1 MNDLFLELLN
11 RSIAAGWLILAV
23 ILLRLL
29 LKKAPKWIS
38 CLLWGLAAFR
48 LLCPFSLESIFSV
61 IPSRETVRPEIVY
74 SPSPS
79 IDSGITAVDHLVNPV
94 LQQSFSPEAGDSVNP
109 LQVVLAVAAVIWLL
123 GLLGMILYALAG
135 YIRLRLR
142 VRTAVRLTEPDYVSE
157 LVDSP
162 FILGIFKPRIYL
174 PSGMSEELQ
183 AAVLAHEHAHLKRLD
198 PLWKL
203 LGYGLLAV
211 YWFHPLCWAAWLLF
225 CRDIELACDEKVIR
239 DLAPGQKKAYSEA
252 LLFCSLSQGHM
263 TAACPLAFGEVGV
276 KERIR
281 SVLNYKRPAF
291 WIIATALAACV
302 IVGVCFLTDPVKER
316 PDEIGATTGNPGE
329 AGQGKDGS
337 PDGDSGEA
345 EGEKD
350 SSPIGN
356 SDDAGQEEDSR
367 ARRLNSFLR
376 QWTEAFVNR
385 NGETIASLASAET
398 ITDLKDRELLHGSA
412 GSYSFGESSP
422 WPLDPAADVW
432 IYEQEENMAEIYYYA
447 WTSDRY
453 ATVWKEW
460 LYYED
465 QGGDYTVTGEQ
476 LTWYDKIATAEQY
489 RTAYPYL
496 NGTRMDYLTNGAG
509 QWLTEHAPF
518 DSSMLYKPL
527 YEPESAAVRLLNL
540 SEDPSEVTIER
551 LWEDGDMVGLKLTFL
566 QGEKYSFQ
574 IDMALMNDMIWV
586 PQNYYLDP
594 VFWLQK
600 IDWNAV
606 KRKGLS
612 VGDRLSEE
620 GVRCIAR
627 IPEEEIALYGADSS
641 ECTFGVMVE
650 MGQERFFYNWYYCT
664 PRDVLP
670 ECFWDKSNQRLL
682 TALNLYTGTGADA
695 WELHVLKYHDGM
707 LTDNLL
713 SINDY
718 SGLLFERISFTFDSE
733 TSLLTLQDGKNG
745 TELATQQVD
754 WPVREL
760 ELGNISRFLLGEKLS
775 LQVETGYFTGENYGG
790 AEYDNM
796 PVLNV
801 EILMKETGDGDILF
815 ELGEIRVAEDL

>member
-1 MNDLFLELLN
+1 MSKLFLELLN

-23 ILLRLL
+23 LLLRLL

-38 CLLWGLAAFR
+38 CLLWGLAAVR
-48 LLCPFSLESIFSV
+48 LVCPFSLESIFSM
-61 IPSRETVRPEIVY
+61 IPRRETVRPEIVF

-79 IDSGITAVDHLVNPV
+79 IESGVTAVDHLVNPV
-94 LQQSFSPEAGDSVNP
+94 LQHSFSPAVGDSVNP
-109 LQVVLAVAAVIWLL
+109 LQIVLAAAAVIWLL
-123 GLLGMILYALAG
+123 GLLGMILYALTG
-135 YIRLRLR
+135 YIRLRLK

-157 LVDSP
+157 FVDSP

-183 AAVLAHEHAHLKRLD
+183 GAVLAHEHAHLKRLD

-203 LGYGLLAV
+203 LGYGLLSV

-225 CRDIELACDEKVIR
+225 CRDIELACDQKVIR
-239 DLAPGQKKAYSEA
+239 DFTPGQKKAYSEA

-263 TAACPLAFGEVGV
+263 AAACPLAFGEVGV

-281 SVLNYKRPAF
+281 SVLNYQKPTF
-291 WIIATALAACV
+291 WILAAALAACGV
-302 IVGVCFLTDPVKER
+302 VGLCFLTDPVKER
-316 PDEIGATTGNPGE
+316 AGKNGSETGNPGETGQDSGE
-329 AGQGKDGS
+329 AGQGKDNS
-337 PDGDSGEA
+337 PDQASGEA
-345 EGEKD
+345 GQGSGE
-350 SSPIGN
+350 
-356 SDDAGQEEDSR
+356 AGQEENSR
-367 ARRLNSFLR
+367 AQRLNSFLQ

-385 NGETIASLASAET
+385 DGETIASLASAET
-398 ITDLKDRELLHGSA
+398 IADLKDRELLFGSA

-432 IYEQEENMAEIYYYA
+432 IYEQDENMAEIYYYA
-447 WTSDRY
+447 WTSERY
-453 ATVWKEW
+453 ATVWKEQ
-460 LYYED
+460 LYYKD
-465 QGGDYTVTGEQ
+465 RDGNYTVTGER
-476 LTWYDKIATAEQY
+476 LTWYDKITTAEQY

-509 QWLTEHAPF
+509 QWLTEQAPLV
-518 DSSMLYKPL
+518 SSLLYKPL

-551 LWEDGDMVGLKLTFL
+551 LWEDGGTVGLKLTFL
-566 QGEKYSFQ
+566 QGGEDSFQ
-574 IDMALMNDMIWV
+574 INMVLLNNLIWV

-600 IDWNAV
+600 IDWDAV

-612 VGDRLSEE
+612 VRDELSEE
-620 GVRCIAR
+620 GIRCIAR
-627 IPEEEIALYGADSS
+627 IPEEEITLYGGYSS
-641 ECTFGVMVE
+641 QCSSGVMIE
-650 MGQERFFYNWYYCT
+650 LGQERFFYNWYYFT

-670 ECFWDKSNQRLL
+670 ECFWDKTDQQLQ

-713 SINDY
+713 DINDY
-718 SGLLFERISFTFDSE
+718 SGLLFQRISFTFDPE
-733 TSLLTLQDGKNG
+733 TSLLTLQDSKNG
-745 TELATQQVD
+745 TELAARQVD

-760 ELGNISRFLLGEKLS
+760 ELGNISRFLLGETLS
-775 LQVETGYFTGENYGG
+775 LQVETGYFTGEKYGV

-801 EILMKETGDGDILF
+801 EILMKETGDGGILF
-815 ELGEIRVAEDL
+815 ELGEIHVAEDL